1 MITYKE
7 KMKNYLKCS
16 EKYREAETSLL
27 HLTNAGAIVNWM
39 EDPRTRVE
47 KQLMLTA
54 RDELITSGYKNEVE
68 EMSAYID

>member
-1 MITYKE
+1 M
-7 KMKNYLKCS
+7 
-16 EKYREAETSLL
+16 
-27 HLTNAGAIVNWM
+27 NWM